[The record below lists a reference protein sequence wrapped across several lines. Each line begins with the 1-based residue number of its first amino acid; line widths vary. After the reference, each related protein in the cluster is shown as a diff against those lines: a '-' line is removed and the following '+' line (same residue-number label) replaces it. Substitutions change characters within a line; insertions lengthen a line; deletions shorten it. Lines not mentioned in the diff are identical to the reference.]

1 MPPFG
6 IYTTLVPRGDGP
18 GETLTGVMMF
28 TYIPNSSSLPLHSFL
43 LDPEISVLDGLGP
56 ESVQP
61 QPLGR
66 QDALGRGVR
75 GWPVARAM
83 LRKPKGPSYPAC
95 VGARAPGS
103 WIHGSVDPTARRV
116 RLPGNP
122 GGVHAV
128 LHAVRLCRRK
138 HSISRAATPRPPGLS
153 IPFPHCMRR
162 VRGDRESAM
171 RGCVSCP
178 RYLRC
183 GAGLKAMRGTASC
196 PSIVMVFLF
205 ICAPARL
212 RRSVFD

>member
-1 MPPFG
+1 
-6 IYTTLVPRGDGP
+6 
-18 GETLTGVMMF
+18 MML

-95 VGARAPGS
+95 LRAPGS
-103 WIHGSVDPTARRV
+103 WIHASVDPTARRV
-116 RLPGNP
+116 RLPGYP

-128 LHAVRLCRRK
+128 LHAVRPRRRK
-138 HSISRAATPRPPGLS
+138 HSISRAATPRAPAF
-153 IPFPHCMRR
+153 PF
-162 VRGDRESAM
+162 RGDRESAM

-196 PSIVMVFLF
+196 PSIVMVFFF

-212 RRSVFD
+212 RRSVLD